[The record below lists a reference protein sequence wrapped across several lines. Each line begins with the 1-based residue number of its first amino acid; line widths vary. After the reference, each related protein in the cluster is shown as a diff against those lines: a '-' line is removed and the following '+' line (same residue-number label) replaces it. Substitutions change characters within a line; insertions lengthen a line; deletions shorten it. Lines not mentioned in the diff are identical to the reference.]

1 MDARRKTEVSRF
13 ALKFGILKIMQ
24 KLIKSFQWAMN
35 GIHTVWREEVNFRI
49 ESVIALAVLVSAFY
63 LDFSMPE
70 WIIIIGCIGAV
81 LAAEIINTA
90 VEDLCNKVEPNTD
103 TVIGKI
109 KDTMGGFVLVVCL
122 TSAIIGVMI
131 FSNYF

>member
-1 MDARRKTEVSRF
+1 
-13 ALKFGILKIMQ
+13 MQ